1 MLDDENEDEFC
12 QTLDSSASSSEALIL
27 PSIISDKVSTIYKMI
42 LGLYKNILYLPSIF
56 NRRNSNSCAHF

>member
-42 LGLYKNILYLPSIF
+42 LGLYKNILYLPPIF